1 MKKYLAYIIGFIV
14 IIIGFV
20 FVRHQKQINS
30 QNLDPVLEIQ
40 KTESI
45 ITIPQNQELCFVK
58 NFNKDVT
65 TVTLTVSG
73 DKVVGRMD
81 WVPFEK
87 DSARGTLSGTLANG
101 EMNLLYDYMIEGAR
115 QTEEKIMKIEDGKLF
130 IKHGELLDPKYN
142 GNLIYKDS
150 STAVYNEILEPCS
163 A

>member
-1 MKKYLAYIIGFIV
+1 MKKYFILAIGIAV
-14 IIIGFV
+14 IIMSFILI
-20 FVRHQKQINS
+20 KQSKPSTN
-30 QNLDPVLEIQ
+30 VLE
-40 KTESI
+40 TNSETTI
-45 ITIPQNQELCFVK
+45 IEPVVTIPQNQELCFVK

-115 QTEEKIMKIEDGKLF
+115 QTEEKIMKIEDGKLL

-150 STAVYNEILEPCS
+150 STAVYNEILEPCV
-163 A
+163 